1 MAVMSFTMKC
11 NSIADYAEALKL
23 GEVPVA
29 YARVMFLGPGGSGK
43 SSLLDG
49 LMDQPLRLAE
59 STALADI
66 LNITNHWVEAA
77 DAAEDA
83 WRLMAEEDDVQELA
97 SLCHLAVKDKTE
109 RPQGAAAG
117 VNAPVHTASASS
129 SDQNA
134 QKAVL
139 IQKDVAGN
147 VVQKAWKIQQMQQD
161 VQQKLE
167 ELQHKQQKL
176 QQKQLKL
183 QQNWLWWRQR
193 KQLQE
198 EQQQLQQEQKQLE
211 HALFGSGPEVMMRIW
226 DCGGQPVFLDILSAF
241 LTSRTMFLLLFDASQ
256 PLNKKCQ
263 ESWRHKGQTYHGK
276 EYNITFLQLMVQWMR
291 LIHASLLAKNEMGTD
306 TKNTTSEATQS
317 EATQSEATTD
327 RRQPINL
334 PPCPRIMI
342 VGTHGD
348 RVSSKKAQKV
358 LKEIESSCNERAFQD
373 LVIDKLIIDNTTAGR
388 GRKEDPGYRR
398 IRKKIHEF
406 THSLTA
412 PTPIAWVSFRKVVQK
427 AAADSPVL
435 SYGQVTTI
443 AETCGIDKSKVPSVL
458 HFYHQLGVYLHY
470 KNIES
475 LSSTIIAEPRW
486 LIKQLCKL
494 LMPEWYH
501 PRSKNLANLWQWLER
516 KGVLLEP
523 LYQDLWGDCGLTGG
537 AQALVDL
544 LEHFDLARK
553 IDDSSVSR
561 EMQRYEGCKY
571 FVPCML
577 NARLQEGPDR
587 EVEKMTGL
595 PQEFIREAI
604 TLHLTFDTGYI
615 PPGFFVRLAVQMT
628 KSEKCTPIFE
638 KSTYRDSITFRYG
651 EVDRVTITES
661 KSLASVHVDFI
672 RVVKR
677 DHSISRFADSCVSF
691 RRELYATCK
700 EVLCW
705 LPSIQL
711 DFAFRCTCSVG
722 AEEHFAIIDDSM
734 SRDSKIF
741 CLQNRAYKLD
751 QKHKYWLPAKQ
762 YSLQVSLPLFLY
774 SCITLPHIL
783 TLQPNAEGDKL
794 TETEMVNV
802 AEELRK
808 KGNTSDL
815 AWEMEVE
822 YDPKEAYPEYAM
834 ISDWELYEKGTSHK
848 LAEHL
853 REAGLTRVS
862 TM

>member
-1 MAVMSFTMKC
+1 MAVLSFTMKC

-23 GEVPVA
+23 GVAPVA

-49 LMDQPLRLAE
+49 LMDQPLCPAE

-66 LNITNHWVEAA
+66 LNITYHWVEAA

-83 WRLMAEEDDVQELA
+83 WRHRTEDDEVQELA

-109 RPQGAAAG
+109 RPQDAAAY
-117 VNAPVHTASASS
+117 VNAPAHTASASS
-129 SDQNA
+129 SDQDA
-134 QKAVL
+134 QKAAH
-139 IQKDVAGN
+139 IQKDVAVN
-147 VVQKAWKIQQMQQD
+147 VVQKAWKMQQKEK
-161 VQQKLE
+161 QKQKLHLRQLE
-167 ELQHKQQKL
+167 RQLRQRRL
-176 QQKQLKL
+176 QQ
-183 QQNWLWWRQR
+183 R
-193 KQLQE
+193 QLQ
-198 EQQQLQQEQKQLE
+198 EQQQLQQEQQQLR
-211 HALFGSGPEVMMRIW
+211 HALSSTCPEVMMRIW

-241 LTSRTMFLLLFDASQ
+241 LTSRTMFLLVFDASQ
-256 PLNKKCQ
+256 PLNNKCQ

-276 EYNITFLQLMVQWMR
+276 EHNITFLQLMVQWMR
-291 LIHASLLAKNEMGTD
+291 LIHASLVAKNEMGTA
-306 TKNTTSEATQS
+306 TMETTHSEATQS
-317 EATQSEATTD
+317 EATAD
-327 RRQPINL
+327 RRQPITL
-334 PPCPRIMI
+334 PLCPRIMI

-358 LKEIESSCNERAFQD
+358 LKAIESSGNQRAFQD
-373 LVIDKLIIDNTTAGR
+373 IVIDKLIIDNTTAGQ

-412 PTPIAWVSFRKVVQK
+412 PTPLAWVAFRKVVQK

-435 SYGQVTTI
+435 SYEQVTTI

-475 LSSTIIAEPRW
+475 LSTTIIAEPRW

-494 LMPEWYH
+494 LMPEWYC
-501 PRSKNLANLWQWLER
+501 PRKENLANLWKWLEG

-544 LEHFDLARK
+544 LEHFDLAKK
-553 IDDSSVSR
+553 IDKNSVPR

-577 NARLQEGPDR
+577 NARLQEGLDR
-587 EVEKMTGL
+587 EAEKMTGQ
-595 PQEFIREAI
+595 PQESIRQAA
-604 TLHLTFDTGYI
+604 TLHLTFNTGYI

-628 KSEKCTPIFE
+628 KSEKCTPTFE
-638 KSTYRDSITFRYG
+638 ESVYRDSITFRYG

-661 KSLASVHVDFI
+661 KSLVSVHVDFI

-677 DHSISRFADSCVSF
+677 DHSIGRFADSCVSF

-711 DFAFRCTCSVG
+711 DFAFRCTCSVR
-722 AEEHFAIIDDSM
+722 AEEHFTIIDDSM

-741 CLQNRAYKLD
+741 CLRNRAYKLD

-762 YSLQVSLPLFLY
+762 YSLQVSLPFFLY

-783 TLQPNAEGDKL
+783 TVQPNAEGDKL

-822 YDPKEAYPEYAM
+822 YDPKEAHPEYAM

>member
-1 MAVMSFTMKC
+1 MA
-11 NSIADYAEALKL
+11 
-23 GEVPVA
+23 PVA
-29 YARVMFLGPGGSGK
+29 YTRVMFLGPGGSGK

-66 LNITNHWVEAA
+66 LNITYHWVEAA

-83 WRLMAEEDDVQELA
+83 WRLRAGEDDVQELA
-97 SLCHLAVKDKTE
+97 SLCHFATKDKIE

-117 VNAPVHTASASS
+117 VIAPVHTASASF
-129 SDQNA
+129 SDQVA
-134 QKAVL
+134 KKAAH
-139 IQKDVAGN
+139 I
-147 VVQKAWKIQQMQQD
+147 QQD
-161 VQQKLE
+161 VTESVVEKAWRMQQEQQK
-167 ELQHKQQKL
+167 QQQKL
-176 QQKQLKL
+176 QQRQKPLKL
-183 QQNWLWWRQR
+183 F
-193 KQLQE
+193 LQP
-198 EQQQLQQEQKQLE
+198 QQQEPP
-211 HALFGSGPEVMMRIW
+211 STGPDVLMRIW

-256 PLNKKCQ
+256 PLNNKCL

-276 EYNITFLQLMVQWMR
+276 EHNVTFLQLMVQWMR
-291 LIHASLLAKNEMGTD
+291 LIHASLVAKNEMGPAA
-306 TKNTTSEATQS
+306 KKTTHS

-327 RRQPINL
+327 RRQPISL
-334 PPCPRIMI
+334 PLCPRIMI

-348 RVSSKKAQKV
+348 SVSSKEAQRV

-398 IRKKIHEF
+398 IRKKTYEF
-406 THSLTA
+406 TDSLTA
-412 PTPIAWVSFRKVVQK
+412 PTPIAWVSFRTVIQK
-427 AAADSPVL
+427 AAADNPIL
-435 SYGQVTTI
+435 SYEQVTTI
-443 AETCGIDKSKVPSVL
+443 AKTCGIDKSKVPSVL

-470 KNIES
+470 KKIKS
-475 LSSTIIAEPRW
+475 LSSTIIAEPQW

-501 PRSKNLANLWQWLER
+501 PRSENLATLWQWLDG

-544 LEHFDLARK
+544 LEHFDLAKK
-553 IDDSSVSR
+553 IDNSSVPR

-577 NARLQEGPDR
+577 KARLQEGSYQETDQ
-587 EVEKMTGL
+587 KMTGQ
-595 PQEFIREAI
+595 PQELIREAA
-604 TLHLTFDTGYI
+604 TLHLTFNTGYI
-615 PPGFFVRLAVQMT
+615 PPGFFVRLAVQMS

-638 KSTYRDSITFRYG
+638 KGVYRDSITFRYG

-661 KSLASVHVDFI
+661 KSLVSVHVDFI

-677 DHSISRFADSCVSF
+677 DHSISRFADLCVSF

-722 AEEHFAIIDDSM
+722 AKEHFAIIDDSM
-734 SRDSKIF
+734 SRDSKLF
-741 CLQNRAYKLD
+741 CLQDRAYELD
-751 QKHKYWLPAKQ
+751 QKHKYWLPAEQ

-774 SCITLPHIL
+774 SCITLPHIV

-794 TETEMVNV
+794 TTAEMVNV
-802 AEELRK
+802 AEEVRK
-808 KGNTSDL
+808 KGNTSNL

-822 YDPKEAYPEYAM
+822 YDPKEAHPEYAM
-834 ISDWELYEKGTSHK
+834 ISDWELYEKGIRHK

-853 REAGLTRVS
+853 REAGLKRVS

>member
-1 MAVMSFTMKC
+1 MQECTIVLSQCKYVYCAERLIAVLSSTMKC

-23 GEVPVA
+23 GEAPVA

-49 LMDQPLRLAE
+49 LMDQPLLLAE

-66 LNITNHWVEAA
+66 LNITYHWAEAA

-83 WRLMAEEDDVQELA
+83 WRLMAEEDEVQELA

-117 VNAPVHTASASS
+117 VVAPVHTASAPS
-129 SDQNA
+129 SDQDA
-134 QKAVL
+134 QKAAL
-139 IQKDVAGN
+139 IQKDVAQS
-147 VVQKAWKIQQMQQD
+147 VFEKAWQVKQK
-161 VQQKLE
+161 QKLS
-167 ELQHKQQKL
+167 LL
-176 QQKQLKL
+176 YLK
-183 QQNWLWWRQR
+183 
-193 KQLQE
+193 
-198 EQQQLQQEQKQLE
+198 
-211 HALFGSGPEVMMRIW
+211 HAPPSTGPEVMMRIW
-226 DCGGQPVFLDILSAF
+226 DCGGQPIFLDILSAF
-241 LTSRTMFLLLFDASQ
+241 LTSRTMFLLVFDASQ
-256 PLNKKCQ
+256 PLNNKCQ
-263 ESWRHKGQTYHGK
+263 EIWRHKGQTYHGK
-276 EYNITFLQLMVQWMR
+276 EHNITFLQLMVQWMR
-291 LIHASLLAKNEMGTD
+291 LIHASFVAKNEMGTA
-306 TKNTTSEATQS
+306 TTETTHSEATQS
-317 EATQSEATTD
+317 EATAD
-327 RRQPINL
+327 RRQPITL
-334 PPCPRIMI
+334 PLCPRIMI

-348 RVSSKKAQKV
+348 CVSSEGAQKV

-373 LVIDKLIIDNTTAGR
+373 IVIDKLITDNTTAGK
-388 GRKEDPGYRR
+388 GRNEDPGYRR
-398 IRKKIHEF
+398 IRKKIHKF

-412 PTPIAWVSFRKVVQK
+412 PTPLAWVSFRKVVQK

-435 SYGQVTTI
+435 SYEQVTTL

-470 KNIES
+470 KNIDS

-501 PRSKNLANLWQWLER
+501 PRKENLANLWKWLEG

-544 LEHFDLARK
+544 LEHFDLAKK
-553 IDDSSVSR
+553 IDKNSVPR
-561 EMQRYEGCKY
+561 EMQWYDGCKY
-571 FVPCML
+571 FVPSML

-587 EVEKMTGL
+587 EAEKMTQQ
-595 PQEFIREAI
+595 PQESIREAA
-604 TLHLTFDTGYI
+604 TLHLAFNTGYI

-638 KSTYRDSITFRYG
+638 NVYRDSVTFQYG

-661 KSLASVHVDFI
+661 KSLVSVHVDFI

-705 LPSIQL
+705 LSSIQL

-734 SRDSKIF
+734 SRDSIIF

-762 YSLQVSLPLFLY
+762 YSLRVSFPLFLY
-774 SCITLPHIL
+774 SCITLPNIL

-815 AWEMEVE
+815 AWEMELE
-822 YDPKEAYPEYAM
+822 CDPKEAHPEYAM

-848 LAEHL
+848 LVEHL